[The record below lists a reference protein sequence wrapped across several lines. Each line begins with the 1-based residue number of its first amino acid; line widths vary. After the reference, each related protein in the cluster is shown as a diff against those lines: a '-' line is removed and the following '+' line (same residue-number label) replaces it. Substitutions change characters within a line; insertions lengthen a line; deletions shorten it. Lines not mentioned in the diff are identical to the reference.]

1 MKTELWKEQVSEFNV
16 SSVVYVNIF
25 VLFVCLFV
33 VKYLIPKN
41 DWSLYF

>member
-1 MKTELWKEQVSEFNV
+1 MDTELWKEQVSEFNV

-25 VLFVCLFV
+25 VLSVCLFV

-41 DWSLYF
+41 DWRLYF